1 MKPQARTEGA
11 NDSNRSAHPRS
22 RFRLRRLRRAAL
34 FAHGRNRD
42 RSSDM
47 TAAIAYALAVL
58 ICVLV
63 GCYLAEKD
71 DDRNPPLP

>member
-11 NDSNRSAHPRS
+11 NDSNRSAHRHS
-22 RFRLRRLRRAAL
+22 RFRLRCLRRAAL
-34 FAHGRNRD
+34 SAHGRNRD

-47 TAAIAYALAVL
+47 TTAIAYGLAVL

-63 GCYLAEKD
+63 GCYIAEKY

>member
-1 MKPQARTEGA
+1 
-11 NDSNRSAHPRS
+11 
-22 RFRLRRLRRAAL
+22 
-34 FAHGRNRD
+34 
-42 RSSDM
+42 M

-63 GCYLAEKD
+63 GCYIAERE